1 MGIALLLQTPE
12 TRLFIVPFV
21 EFGLGGGAVGGGEE
35 LTSASLGSTGIL
47 GNQSQPASQPALLRD
62 ILDFE
67 ADCEFRGQS
76 HVYFSWRHTKTA
88 YVPRDSRHH
97 AML

>member
-21 EFGLGGGAVGGGEE
+21 EVGGRGLGWGWGDG

-47 GNQSQPASQPALLRD
+47 GNQSQPASPSQGHSGL
-62 ILDFE
+62 
-67 ADCEFRGQS
+67 
-76 HVYFSWRHTKTA
+76 
-88 YVPRDSRHH
+88 
-97 AML
+97 